1 MHYHLMSKKLKS
13 WIFFQDNEN
22 PVRTSTTSN
31 LGNQEIIFKVNEK
44 IEREIKETIPL
55 TNAKKRIK

>member
-31 LGNQEIIFKVNEK
+31 LGN
-44 IEREIKETIPL
+44 
-55 TNAKKRIK
+55 